1 MAGAEQNPTRLP
13 RWWIAAVM
21 LALAAALA
29 AVLWWTGKPLDQS
42 KDAPKATADHGEDPG
57 NPGPAAALPGTE
69 ADREAE
75 AAARLLER
83 THARLSAA
91 APHEKPDILD
101 RLAEQLERLPTDAL
115 VAALLDELQSGRD
128 ADTNL
133 DFVPGE
139 SGLESAPTWRVHLL
153 GLLSG
158 FDPRAGADY
167 ARQAIFPASN
177 SADEW
182 AVSLRSVLHSY
193 PPRAADRARAE
204 ISSLLDRMLAR
215 DEWRAAP
222 TAGMLEALDFV
233 AHTTEPAARIPVLA
247 AWLDQSGAETRA
259 TAVQIAIERTMAMH
273 GDEMLPTLAKQEA
286 PSTNANAL
294 QASAMARADFRQPP
308 QREAV
313 VQFLRRQPS
322 GSQAAQI
329 FFAAFPLHRFSVA
342 PGLAGVPRIP
352 DASELRASDEAALA
366 VIEAWSDD
374 PSLAG
379 HSKEI
384 AELAEKLRELTG
396 QK

>member
-1 MAGAEQNPTRLP
+1 MRLP
-13 RWWIAAVM
+13 MWWILAGL
-21 LALAAALA
+21 LALVAVLA
-29 AVLWWTGKPLDQS
+29 ATLWRTGKPLDQS
-42 KDAPKATADHGEDPG
+42 KDAPKATVDHGENSGD
-57 NPGPAAALPGTE
+57 PGPAAASPATE
-69 ADREAE
+69 ADRESE
-75 AAARLLER
+75 ATARLLER
-83 THARLSAA
+83 THARLLAA
-91 APHEKPDILD
+91 ADDKKPGVLD
-101 RLAEQLERLPTDAL
+101 DLEQQLERLPTDAV
-115 VAALLDELQSGRD
+115 VAALIAELQSGRN

-133 DFVPGE
+133 DFIPGE
-139 SGLESAPTWRVHLL
+139 SNLESAPTWRVHLL
-153 GLLSG
+153 GLLGG
-158 FDPRAGADY
+158 FDPKAGADY
-167 ARQAIFPASN
+167 ARQAIFPASD

-182 AVSLRSVLHSY
+182 AISLRSVLQSY

-233 AHTTEPAARIPVLA
+233 AHTTDPAAQIPVLA
-247 AWLDQSGAETRA
+247 AWLDQSGGETRA
-259 TAVQIAIERTMAMH
+259 SAVQIAIERTMATR
-273 GDEMLPTLAKQEA
+273 GDDMLTTMAKQEA
-286 PSTNANAL
+286 PSAKANAL

-313 VQFLRRQPS
+313 VQFLRRQPA
-322 GSQAAQI
+322 GSEIAAI

-352 DASELRASDEAALA
+352 DATDLRASDEAALA
-366 VIEAWSDD
+366 AIQAWSAD